1 MASNKVLHPEYAV
14 RFLLCGSLI
23 RDTLSPEVIRMMN
36 QSALFLLSF
45 LGCATFEGL
54 SDTGAGGQHG
64 PGQAYYV
71 DSVDGNDDQPG
82 SVEQP
87 WKTLDAVSS
96 RTFKAGDRILFKRDT
111 SYSGCVT
118 IRGDGTEAAPIII
131 GAYGTGAAP
140 RLTNPDHA
148 VSTGN
153 AMRIRGDHHI
163 VEDLYFHHT
172 APARPNV
179 ASFEEVW
186 AVGALHVGLGSDHVI
201 IRNNEFANV
210 PKAIQS
216 YSEHSLITGNDIH
229 DANDTQQN
237 GFLSEP
243 YWGPIGI
250 QLGIGN
256 QEVSH
261 NTIENMYVQGGEY
274 GADGGAIEIDDGRH
288 HKDNISIHHNTTHH
302 NMGFVEIS
310 YWDDIDMMA
319 SSHVSIAHNISRDFQ
334 SFVLWWAPT
343 TASIV
348 QNNTII
354 RDDQLEGP
362 MSTVFVLD
370 EPPGDILFRENIVV
384 VDDDQTHSI
393 FSEGLN
399 GAVDDIQREDNCYWN
414 VDEDDIGLGLPALG
428 PGEIQADPSFIDYDE
443 GDYRLQAN
451 SPAIGWGAVP

>member
-1 MASNKVLHPEYAV
+1 MTK
-14 RFLLCGSLI
+14 R
-23 RDTLSPEVIRMMN
+23 
-36 QSALFLLSF
+36 SALFLLCIH
-45 LGCATFEGL
+45 GCATSEGHPDARHE
-54 SDTGAGGQHG
+54 SDSKYA
-64 PGQAYYV
+64 PGRAYYI
-71 DSVDGNDDQPG
+71 DGVNGRDDQAG
-82 SVEQP
+82 SIDQP
-87 WKTLDAVSS
+87 WKTLAAVSD
-96 RTFKAGDRILFKRDT
+96 RTFGPGARISFKRGT

-118 IRGDGTEAAPIII
+118 IRGDGVETAPITV

-140 RLTNPDHA
+140 RFTNPDPA
-148 VSTGN
+148 VKTGN

-179 ASFEEVW
+179 ESFEEVW
-186 AVGALHVGLGSDHVI
+186 AVGALHVGLGSDHVL

-216 YSEHSLITGNDIH
+216 YSQHSLITGNHIH
-229 DANDTQQN
+229 DANDTQQD
-237 GFLSEP
+237 GFLSAP
-243 YWGPIGI
+243 FWGPIGI

-256 QEVSH
+256 QEVSY
-261 NTIENMYVQGGEY
+261 NTIENMVVQGGEY
-274 GADGGAIEIDDGRH
+274 GADGGAIEIDDGRQ
-288 HKDNISIHHNTTHH
+288 HKDNISIHHNTTIH

-319 SSHVSIAHNISRDFQ
+319 SSRVSIEHNISRDFQ

-343 TASIV
+343 TDSTV

-362 MSTVFVLD
+362 LSTVFVLD

-384 VDDDQTHSI
+384 VDDDQTHFI

-399 GAVDDIQREDNCYWN
+399 GAVNDIQREDNCYWN
-414 VDEDDIGLGLPALG
+414 VDEDELGLGLASLG
-428 PGEIQADPSFIDYDE
+428 PGEIQADPNFIDYDGE
-443 GDYRLQAN
+443 DYALQPN
-451 SPAIGWGAVP
+451 SPALGWGAAP